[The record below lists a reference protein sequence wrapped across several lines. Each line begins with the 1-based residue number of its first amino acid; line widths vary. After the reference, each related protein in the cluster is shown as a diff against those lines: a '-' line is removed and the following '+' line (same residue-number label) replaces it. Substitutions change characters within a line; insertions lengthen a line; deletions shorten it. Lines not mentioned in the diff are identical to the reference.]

1 MAHWKVKYIAL
12 QTFITALLPNKNDTV
27 KKKNC
32 QNLATQMLVLIKT
45 TISSYF
51 VPH

>member
-27 KKKNC
+27 KKKKIGGTWQPKC
-32 QNLATQMLVLIKT
+32 W
-45 TISSYF
+45 S
-51 VPH
+51 